1 MMLQRVLI
9 EKILKLVTTSLAKK
23 FKLSKLLRYMERPN
37 ECDLRVEQ
45 LEEDVK
51 ELKKMAHSSKGLS
64 EIVDKDI
71 WDEYHKSGTNWKTT
85 ILNINR
91 NFLKEKVSK
100 EESERQKEELKKIT
114 QGIFTNVKEV

>member
-1 MMLQRVLI
+1 MLQRVLI

-51 ELKKMAHSSKGLS
+51 ELKKMAHSAKDV
-64 EIVDKDI
+64 EERVDEDVDSFANKLKQI
-71 WDEYHKSGTNWKTT
+71 
-85 ILNINR
+85 
-91 NFLKEKVSK
+91 KEK
-100 EESERQKEELKKIT
+100 
-114 QGIFTNVKEV
+114 

>member
-1 MMLQRVLI
+1 MLQRVLI

-64 EIVDKDI
+64 EKVDKDVDSFANKLKQI
-71 WDEYHKSGTNWKTT
+71 
-85 ILNINR
+85 
-91 NFLKEKVSK
+91 KEK
-100 EESERQKEELKKIT
+100 
-114 QGIFTNVKEV
+114 

>member
-1 MMLQRVLI
+1 MLQRVLI

-51 ELKKMAHSSKGLS
+51 ELKKMAYPSKID
-64 EIVDKDI
+64 EDVDSFANKLKQI
-71 WDEYHKSGTNWKTT
+71 
-85 ILNINR
+85 
-91 NFLKEKVSK
+91 KEK
-100 EESERQKEELKKIT
+100 
-114 QGIFTNVKEV
+114 

>member
-51 ELKKMAHSSKGLS
+51 ELKKMAYPSKID
-64 EIVDKDI
+64 EDVDSFANKLKQI
-71 WDEYHKSGTNWKTT
+71 
-85 ILNINR
+85 
-91 NFLKEKVSK
+91 KEK
-100 EESERQKEELKKIT
+100 
-114 QGIFTNVKEV
+114 

>member
-1 MMLQRVLI
+1 MLQRVLI
-9 EKILKLVTTSLAKK
+9 DKILKLVTTSLAKK

-64 EIVDKDI
+64 EKVDKDVDSFANKLKQI
-71 WDEYHKSGTNWKTT
+71 
-85 ILNINR
+85 
-91 NFLKEKVSK
+91 KEK
-100 EESERQKEELKKIT
+100 
-114 QGIFTNVKEV
+114 